1 MGGIAGL
8 AERLGV
14 EPIALVGAGF
24 GFGVMLLLA
33 SFFLIAR
40 DREKARVLARLR
52 AESEAR
58 PQVMLT
64 PETAADGFLD
74 KVFVPAEAKERG
86 KLRRDLEI
94 AGLRGQ
100 NAALAYN
107 LVRFGIGLGLPA
119 VIAFLY
125 FNPGLVPLPDAV
137 ADRLYSLRTNQITLG
152 CSALIV
158 AGFYGPALWL
168 SARVSERRSRIELAF
183 PNALDL
189 LQVGV
194 EAGMAFDAALARV
207 ADELDGV
214 APEICSEFRIVQ
226 QEILAGRP
234 REAAYRDMAD
244 RLGIEEAYG
253 FANVVMQSMRF
264 GTSISSALLTYSA
277 EMRQRRELR
286 AQEKAN
292 RLPVLM
298 SAVMATLMMP
308 ALLIVTIGPVVLRY
322 MAGF

>member
-1 MGGIAGL
+1 MGGITEWA
-8 AERLGV
+8 ARLGV
-14 EPIALVGAGF
+14 DPVVLVGAGF
-24 GFGVMLLLA
+24 GFGMLLLLG
-33 SFFLIAR
+33 SLILIAR
-40 DREKARVLARLR
+40 DREKARVVARLR
-52 AESEAR
+52 AEAEAR
-58 PQVMLT
+58 PQVMLA
-64 PETAADGFLD
+64 PDEASEGLLE

-86 KLRRDLEI
+86 KLRRDLAI
-94 AGLRGQ
+94 AGLRGK
-100 NAALAYN
+100 NAALIYN
-107 LVRFGIGLGLPA
+107 LMRFGVGLGVPA
-119 VIAFLY
+119 LIAFLY

-137 ADRLYSLRTNQITLG
+137 AQPFYSLQTSQITLY

-158 AGFYGPALWL
+158 VGFYGPALWL
-168 SARVSERRSRIELAF
+168 SARVSERRTRIELGF

-194 EAGMAFDAALARV
+194 EAGLAFDAALARV
-207 ADELDGV
+207 ADELQSV
-214 APEICSEFRIVQ
+214 APEICDEFRVVQ

-264 GTSISSALLTYSA
+264 GTSISTALLTYSG

-298 SAVMATLMMP
+298 SAVMASLMMP
-308 ALLIVTIGPVVLRY
+308 ALLIVTIGPVALRY
-322 MAGF
+322 MANN